1 MPKIPT
7 FTTQARPTAEVGSVT
22 SNIQIS
28 PTGGTAA
35 ALLPAAQA
43 VDDYYIKQR
52 DNNEKLEA
60 KKKFYEMKSESDK
73 IMEKYKNNPDEEA
86 SIQGYNSEFGNY
98 RTQQIS
104 EIKNKRV
111 KKKLELLLDSDQA
124 ENIYKI
130 KKNSFDAFE
139 KEDTSL
145 YNTEQTTLANAYNLE
160 TNPEIKAKKK
170 QERIQSAIEFENKHQ
185 LGKPWLDKELG
196 KIETDSVMIDVDK
209 AIAGKNYGLALKL
222 IKEADKSKVDS
233 ETIQKKLVTIQKESA
248 EYTET
253 SYHVNN
259 MLNGNNST
267 IGAVYKS
274 SSEKKV
280 KQGLEKVLFDTAGK
294 NKLGPE
300 KTFAYVDETFAKN
313 GEVSPTYKN
322 LMESGYNTGSTTTF
336 DSPADV
342 PQTLIQAVKAA
353 ETADKLGRLNVYTT
367 DEQERFYKNVIVA
380 KKILGMNDYQ
390 AIKAAKDF
398 ETKYEAGKIK
408 GASKVRRKTLEDV
421 ESEYSNIKTS
431 NIGEVSGYAEKL
443 YNMYII
449 MGVDDKK
456 AQDQVIKDLKAN
468 IKVVDDHAYLKRDI
482 EAFKSIG
489 SIEAVPSL
497 KKYMVGFFLEE
508 GEDSDDYYLRHNGAG
523 QFEMRRKLDTAPVY
537 DKDGNPMVFYA
548 NDLSSIQAFRQEKI
562 KEEEKKEVQKI
573 QPRVRE
579 RFKRLRELK
588 KPVVKSGFGEPVE

>member
-7 FTTQARPTAEVGSVT
+7 FETQARPTAQVGSVT
-22 SNIQIS
+22 SGIQIS

-73 IMEKYKNNPDEEA
+73 IMEKYKNNPDEQA
-86 SIQGYNSEFGNY
+86 SIQGYNSEFSQY
-98 RTQQIS
+98 RQQQIS
-104 EIKNKRV
+104 QIKNKRV
-111 KKKLELLLDSDQA
+111 KQKLELLLDSDQA
-124 ENIYKI
+124 ENVYKI

-160 TNPEIKAKKK
+160 TNPEIKIKKK
-170 QERIQSAIEFENKHQ
+170 KERIQSAIEFENKHQ

-209 AIAGKNYGLALKL
+209 AIAGKNYGLALRL

-233 ETIQKKLVTIQKESA
+233 ETIQKKLITIQKESA

-253 SYHVNN
+253 SFHVNN
-259 MLNGNNST
+259 MRQGNNST
-267 IGAVYKS
+267 IGASFKNS
-274 SSEKKV
+274 SKKKAV
-280 KQGLEKVLFDTAGK
+280 QGLENVLFSESQQ
-294 NKLGPE
+294 NQLGPE
-300 KTFAYVDETFAKN
+300 QTFAYVDETFAKN
-313 GEVSPTYKN
+313 GEVSPTYKS
-322 LMESGYNTGSTTTF
+322 LMEAGYNTGSTTTF
-336 DSPADV
+336 DSAADI
-342 PQTLIQAVKAA
+342 PPTLIQAVKAA
-353 ETADKLGRLNVYTT
+353 ETADKLGRLNTYTT
-367 DEQERFYKNVIVA
+367 DDQERFYKNIIVA
-380 KKILGMNDYQ
+380 KKILGMNDFQ

-398 ETKYEAGKIK
+398 ETKYESGIIK
-408 GASKVRRKTLEDV
+408 GASKVRRKTLEKV
-421 ESEYSNIKTS
+421 EDEFEDIKTS
-431 NIGEVSGYAEKL
+431 NIGEVKGYAEKL
-443 YNMYII
+443 YNMYIV
-449 MGVDDKK
+449 MGIDDEK
-456 AQDQVIKDLKAN
+456 AQDQVLEDLKN
-468 IKVVDDHAYLKRDI
+468 IEIIDDHAYLKRDI

-497 KKYMVGFFLEE
+497 KKYMVEFLLEE
-508 GEDSDDYYLRHNGAG
+508 DEESDDYYLRHNGGG
-523 QFEMRRKLDTAPVY
+523 QFEMRRKLDTAPIY
-537 DKDGNPMVFYA
+537 DKDGNAMIFYA
-548 NDLSSIQAFRQEKI
+548 NDLKAIQLFR
-562 KEEEKKEVQKI
+562 EEKLKTEEMEEVMKI